1 MIKKILIP
9 LCVVLVLALGGI
21 GGFAIYN
28 SQKEPEGP
36 KEADPVKAEEL
47 YVETRDTAVEGDA
60 ADPYMTQVDF
70 KALRELN
77 PDVYAWIKIPGTNI
91 DYPILQSSGEEID
104 YYLDWTRDGKYGLP
118 GAIYTQKYN
127 TTGFMDTV
135 TVIYGHNMGKTGT
148 MFTELHKYEEREF
161 FDANPYIYIYLPSGR
176 LKYQIFAAVAFD
188 NRYILGSYNF
198 SDSEDVS
205 KYISELKACFQGNVN
220 DGADIRNPIITLSTC
235 ITGSPEQRWLVN
247 AVLVEETRY

>member
-1 MIKKILIP
+1 M
-9 LCVVLVLALGGI
+9 
-21 GGFAIYN
+21 
-28 SQKEPEGP
+28 
-36 KEADPVKAEEL
+36 DP
-47 YVETRDTAVEGDA
+47 
-60 ADPYMTQVDF
+60 
-70 KALRELN
+70 
-77 PDVYAWIKIPGTNI
+77 
-91 DYPILQSSGEEID
+91 
-104 YYLDWTRDGKYGLP
+104 
-118 GAIYTQKYN
+118 
-127 TTGFMDTV
+127 V

-148 MFTELHKYEEREF
+148 MFTELHKYEDREF

>member
-104 YYLDWTRDGKYGLP
+104 YYLDWTIDGKYGLP

-127 TTGFMDTV
+127 TTGFMDPV
-135 TVIYGHNMGKTGT
+135 
-148 MFTELHKYEEREF
+148 
-161 FDANPYIYIYLPSGR
+161 
-176 LKYQIFAAVAFD
+176 
-188 NRYILGSYNF
+188 
-198 SDSEDVS
+198 
-205 KYISELKACFQGNVN
+205 
-220 DGADIRNPIITLSTC
+220 
-235 ITGSPEQRWLVN
+235 
-247 AVLVEETRY
+247 VLYFCV

>member
-1 MIKKILIP
+1 M
-9 LCVVLVLALGGI
+9 
-21 GGFAIYN
+21 
-28 SQKEPEGP
+28 
-36 KEADPVKAEEL
+36 DP
-47 YVETRDTAVEGDA
+47 
-60 ADPYMTQVDF
+60 
-70 KALRELN
+70 
-77 PDVYAWIKIPGTNI
+77 
-91 DYPILQSSGEEID
+91 
-104 YYLDWTRDGKYGLP
+104 
-118 GAIYTQKYN
+118 
-127 TTGFMDTV
+127 V

-220 DGADIRNPIITLSTC
+220 DGADIRNPIILPVLQVRRSNGGWLTLFWWKRRGIKSLLRRFDI
-235 ITGSPEQRWLVN
+235 ITQN
-247 AVLVEETRY
+247 N